1 MNREETRM
9 QLMAYVDGELN
20 ATEMKAVEAAVAADA
35 ELRAELGGLRSLT
48 SFAKMAFDAPVP
60 EPKFDGVFAGVM
72 ARLGDDAQ
80 AHAVAARAANPSFGT
95 RFRMW
100 MQGFFAFERPLALAG
115 VAAVAIAVIG
125 VVALGGG
132 NEQGPAAPQNIA
144 REDGPEM
151 RRRGAEG
158 ESRPDGRN
166 SVIVQEAVVAPGG
179 VLKIDEGVG
188 EGDKPLVLWHVIEG
202 EGVAIPDAGGAAA
215 PEGSKL

>member
-20 ATEMKAVEAAVAADA
+20 ATEMKAVEAAVAADP
-35 ELRAELGGLRSLT
+35 ELRAEFEGLRSLS

-72 ARLGDDAQ
+72 ARLGEDAK
-80 AHAVAARAANPSFGT
+80 AYAAPARPAFGT

-115 VAAVAIAVIG
+115 FAAVAIAVVG
-125 VVALGGG
+125 VVALSGGD
-132 NEQGPAAPQNIA
+132 EQGAVAPQNIA
-144 REDGPEM
+144 NTEGPEL

-158 ESRPDGRN
+158 EMRPEGRN